1 MYRKPTSMLFAVVV
15 LSLALSGC
23 ATQGTLGAQRSI
35 PNVRAYDVPFD
46 AVWTAI
52 IGSISETNLN
62 ITTLEKASGLIAVS
76 GVAYKPMLDADEGVR
91 GSVMFAPDVVTA
103 RTAKFNIFATRL
115 DDGRTSV
122 KVNSSFSYQVRKGN
136 GSNMFPYQ
144 YSWEE
149 AASTGYLEGRVLD
162 RIAARMKQPQSKA
175 AAYVPPR

>member
-1 MYRKPTSMLFAVVV
+1 MDRKLASLVVAMVV
-15 LSLALSGC
+15 LSFTLSGC
-23 ATQGTLGAQRSI
+23 ATPGTLGAQRSI
-35 PNVRAYDVPFD
+35 QKTRSYEVPFD
-46 AVWTAI
+46 TVWAAI
-52 IGSISETNLN
+52 ISSIAETNLN
-62 ITTLEKASGLIAVS
+62 INTLEKASGLIAVS

-115 DDGRTSV
+115 DDGKTSV
-122 KVNSSFSYQVRKGN
+122 RVNSSFTYQLRKGN

-162 RIAARMKQPQSKA
+162 RIATRIKQLEPQA
-175 AAYVPPR
+175 TAYAPTR